1 MHGDIMRT
9 YLHAVASLA
18 FAAALASPSCAAAA
32 ARVVRMDVPKAL
44 AITAATKG
52 IEDIRFGDLFRLP
65 VGPKGLEPTD
75 RLRALDGRRVRIVA
89 YMVRRATPD
98 AGGFLIAPFQVDIE
112 DDDESLADDLPPTAL
127 FVRLEHAGNTTLPWL
142 PGLMQFTGT
151 LRVGA
156 AELAPSGRVVPAQ
169 IVLDA
174 RPERALLRLA
184 REHSTRHQR

>member
-1 MHGDIMRT
+1 MRT

-44 AITAATKG
+44 AITPATKG

-89 YMVRRATPD
+89 YMACARPSPSSWSNARSRWPPRA
-98 AGGFLIAPFQVDIE
+98 
-112 DDDESLADDLPPTAL
+112 
-127 FVRLEHAGNTTLPWL
+127 NTT
-142 PGLMQFTGT
+142 TS
-151 LRVGA
+151 
-156 AELAPSGRVVPAQ
+156 APSARSTPAS
-169 IVLDA
+169 
-174 RPERALLRLA
+174 
-184 REHSTRHQR
+184 STAM